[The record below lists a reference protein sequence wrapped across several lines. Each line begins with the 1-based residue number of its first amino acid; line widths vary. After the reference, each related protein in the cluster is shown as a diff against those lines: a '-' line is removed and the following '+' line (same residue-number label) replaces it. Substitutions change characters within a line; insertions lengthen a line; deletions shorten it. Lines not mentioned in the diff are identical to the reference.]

1 MYKYFK
7 SLRKG
12 PSVPPQVKWNKD
24 VANCDAE
31 KASLFNK
38 YFCSVFTVSSVFKSS
53 LNENRILNSFTV
65 TEEAIVEILG
75 SLDVSKSCGPDNLPA
90 VVLRNCAKELTK
102 SIFELFRNFKHL
114 GTYPSAWKIGAVSPI
129 FKKKGSKADVV
140 NYRPVKL
147 LCIVSK
153 VLERLLYGSIVNFFK
168 GLITDSQYG
177 FRERRSVIL
186 QMITY
191 LDKIYKFCSE
201 NSRENSSLLFDFSKA
216 FDQIDHGI
224 LLRKINCIGIGGKLF
239 EILKS
244 YLSDRL
250 QYVKIGNLKS
260 KNSPVTSGV
269 PQGSILGPLLFLIF
283 INDLPETVFNSK
295 VFLFA
300 DDLKLLYNENL
311 GNAHGIKQD
320 LDSILRWSYE
330 NNISFNLSKCQYIN
344 FNITSKLSPVLGQ
357 WSLEQSRTVEDLGI
371 TMNDSL
377 NWKEH
382 VELRTGKANKFF
394 HQIKRNTSYL
404 LTVTAKLNLYKSTLI
419 PILIYGS
426 NCYMPSKSD
435 MRLLEKSQEKVSK
448 WILPNLD
455 YCERLRSLNLLPLNY
470 YIANRSSLAIEIG
483 EQLLCVQH
491 QRAY

>member
-1 MYKYFK
+1 
-7 SLRKG
+7 
-12 PSVPPQVKWNKD
+12 
-24 VANCDAE
+24 
-31 KASLFNK
+31 
-38 YFCSVFTVSSVFKSS
+38 
-53 LNENRILNSFTV
+53 
-65 TEEAIVEILG
+65 
-75 SLDVSKSCGPDNLPA
+75 
-90 VVLRNCAKELTK
+90 
-102 SIFELFRNFKHL
+102 
-114 GTYPSAWKIGAVSPI
+114 
-129 FKKKGSKADVV
+129 
-140 NYRPVKL
+140 
-147 LCIVSK
+147 
-153 VLERLLYGSIVNFFK
+153 
-168 GLITDSQYG
+168 
-177 FRERRSVIL
+177 
-186 QMITY
+186 MITY
-191 LDKIYKFCSE
+191 LYKIYKFCSE
-201 NSRENSSLLFDFSKA
+201 NNRENSSLLFELSKA

-260 KNSPVTSGV
+260 KNSPFTSGV
-269 PQGSILGPLLFLIF
+269 PQGSILEPLLFLIF

-344 FNITSKLSPVLGQ
+344 FNIKSRLSPVLGQ
-357 WSLEQSRTVEDLGI
+357 WSLEQSRSVEDLGI

-377 NWKEH
+377 TWKEH
-382 VELRTGKANKFF
+382 VELRTRKANKFF

-435 MRLLEKSQEKVSK
+435 MRLLQKSQEKVSK
-448 WILPNLD
+448 WILPILD

-470 YIANRSSLAIEIG
+470 YIVLTDLLLLSNLVNNYYAFNISEHINIVQRRSSFWLVLREIKKEFQRSNFFYRTTYRANIIDSNVNFFQTSRTQKSNLKLDVEDCNFYFSIEKSCSIIFIC
-483 EQLLCVQH
+483 LCEKCRSSNEMNLTNKLKLVWFIYLYNFCGSSPS
-491 QRAY
+491 RLWNP